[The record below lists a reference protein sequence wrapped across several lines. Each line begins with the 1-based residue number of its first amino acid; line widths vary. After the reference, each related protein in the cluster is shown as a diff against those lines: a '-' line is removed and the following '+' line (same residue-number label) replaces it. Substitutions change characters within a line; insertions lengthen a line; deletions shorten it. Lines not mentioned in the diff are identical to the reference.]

1 MDTWIDKV
9 MVIRT
14 RFMQDTEKQPL
25 KGGSVLFMTDVT
37 VFYVAMLGIFTN
49 HMFFLYMLKNRW
61 MSVWILF
68 LLCNFVFYW
77 LFPVTNVFCISVQ
90 YRF

>member
-14 RFMQDTEKQPL
+14 RFMWDIEKQPV

-37 VFYVAMLGIFTN
+37 IFYVTMLGI
-49 HMFFLYMLKNRW
+49 
-61 MSVWILF
+61 
-68 LLCNFVFYW
+68 
-77 LFPVTNVFCISVQ
+77 
-90 YRF
+90 